1 MFSFS
6 SLLASN
12 EKLIYIGSINKILKF
27 NISSEEIYSNDYIE
41 VINCLSLVEIS
52 NNLLATANFSE
63 NIYI

>member
-27 NISSEEIYSNDYIE
+27 NISSEEIYSNDFIE